1 MVQRDDLP
9 ETPDW
14 QMPRR
19 CCATWTSSLVCEVCF
34 GWTQIPDN
42 VVLSEN

>member
-19 CCATWTSSLVCEVCF
+19 CCATWTNELVCAVCRS
-34 GWTQIPDN
+34 WTRIPEN
-42 VVLSEN
+42 ITLGSE